1 MNKKFIIITI
11 VIMIIFSTFTIYK
24 YTSENSISIGNFTKE
39 GILSKELVDS
49 YLSANKED
57 QEKIENKIKDIS
69 IKEMK
74 HDKWLEYI
82 DYVKLIVYP
91 IDIVGDSEKELI
103 IGLNLSKNLGSLGV
117 YKLEGNKYKL
127 TDQIDNLTTIE
138 KISVERSSTSD
149 KRFLILEEYL
159 DERVGAYFTD
169 EFIRIFTKTD
179 DKFEEVFRESTEY
192 EAYFHEK
199 WLDKE
204 KDKPKWFK
212 LSENNIIAYDSK
224 VEKAPSIRVNKTLKK
239 LEGKNGTN
247 SKVPTE
253 FKENQN
259 ENYEEKY
266 IWNELY
272 KKFILSEGEVISTG
286 EKVALLEDMSKNVD
300 YLLNLDDK
308 YYKIVN
314 KNRKIKFIRQDE
326 IRINDL

>member
-149 KRFLILEEYL
+149 KRFLILEE
-159 DERVGAYFTD
+159 
-169 EFIRIFTKTD
+169 
-179 DKFEEVFRESTEY
+179 
-192 EAYFHEK
+192 
-199 WLDKE
+199 
-204 KDKPKWFK
+204 
-212 LSENNIIAYDSK
+212 
-224 VEKAPSIRVNKTLKK
+224 
-239 LEGKNGTN
+239 
-247 SKVPTE
+247 
-253 FKENQN
+253 
-259 ENYEEKY
+259 
-266 IWNELY
+266 
-272 KKFILSEGEVISTG
+272 
-286 EKVALLEDMSKNVD
+286 
-300 YLLNLDDK
+300 
-308 YYKIVN
+308 
-314 KNRKIKFIRQDE
+314 
-326 IRINDL
+326 